1 MGFKKPTRNPDIY
14 LSKEDII
21 TILHLSKRDVNYLIE
36 KRLLTPKSCD
46 GKILFRLTELIQAS
60 FYYDNL

>member
-14 LSKEDII
+14 LSKKDII
-21 TILHLSKRDVNYLIE
+21 TILHLTENTVNLLIE

-60 FYYDNL
+60 FYFDKI